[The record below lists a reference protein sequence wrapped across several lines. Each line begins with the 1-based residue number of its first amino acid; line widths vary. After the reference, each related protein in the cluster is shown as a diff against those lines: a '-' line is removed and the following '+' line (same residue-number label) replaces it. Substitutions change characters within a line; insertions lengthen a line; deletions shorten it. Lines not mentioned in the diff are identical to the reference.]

1 MIISRTP
8 LRISFV
14 GGGTDMQYFYQRETG
29 MVISASI
36 DKYIYIIVKKRF
48 DKKIVLNYSKRE
60 IVDSTNEIRHQLIK
74 ASMELL
80 GIKDSIEITS
90 IADIPSE
97 GSGLGSS
104 SSFTVGLI
112 NALSTFIGKNLNQE
126 EIARL
131 ACIVEIEI
139 CKSPIGK
146 QDQYGAS
153 VGGLKKIMFNSDETV
168 KVSKIKNN
176 NKLYQN
182 LESNIILLNSNIT
195 RSASKILKKQK
206 DNKDDNI
213 ANLSSIAA
221 QVEVFEDHLKNQFF
235 DKIIDDIH
243 EYWLKK
249 KTLVSSNVKNDLED
263 IYNKMVPEFC
273 AAGKICGAGGG
284 GYFLFFKNN
293 NFPNFNESYFDV
305 KIDTLGSVIIY
316 NNYI

>member
-1 MIISRTP
+1 
-8 LRISFV
+8 
-14 GGGTDMQYFYQRETG
+14 
-29 MVISASI
+29 
-36 DKYIYIIVKKRF
+36 
-48 DKKIVLNYSKRE
+48 
-60 IVDSTNEIRHQLIK
+60 
-74 ASMELL
+74 MELL

-104 SSFTVGLI
+104 DSFTVGLI
-112 NALSTFIGKNLNQE
+112 NALSTFIGKNLNQQ

-153 VGGLKKIMFNSDETV
+153 IGGLKKIMFNADETV

-176 NKLYQN
+176 NKLYRKS
-182 LESNIILLNSNIT
+182 ESNIILLNSNIT

-221 QVEVFEDHLKNQFF
+221 QVEVFEDHLKNRIF

-243 EYWLKK
+243 EYWQK

-263 IYNKMVPEFC
+263 IYNKMVPDFC
-273 AAGKICGAGGG
+273 DAGKICGAGGG
-284 GYFLFFKNN
+284 GYFLFFKII
-293 NFPNFNESYFDV
+293 FSQFLTKVTDV

>member
-14 GGGTDMQYFYQRETG
+14 GGGTDMEYFYRKEAG
-29 MVISASI
+29 MVISAAI

-60 IVDSTNEIRHQLIK
+60 IVNTTSEIKHQLIK

-80 GIKDSIEITS
+80 GIEDSIEITS

-112 NALSTFIGKNLNQE
+112 NALSNYIGKNLSQE

-153 VGGLKKIMFNSDETV
+153 IGGLKKIIFNPDESV
-168 KVSKIKNN
+168 EVHKIKND

-182 LESNIILLNSNIT
+182 LESNIILLNTNIT
-195 RSASKILKKQK
+195 RSASKILKKQR

-213 ANLSSIAA
+213 VNLSSIAA
-221 QVEVFEDHLKNQFF
+221 QVEVFENHLRKQLF
-235 DKIIDDIH
+235 DKIVNDIH
-243 EYWLKK
+243 QYWLKK

-263 IYNKMVPEFC
+263 IYNKMVPDFC
-273 AAGKICGAGGG
+273 TAGKICGAGGG
-284 GYFLFFKNN
+284 GYFLFFKNK
-293 NFPNFNESYFDV
+293 NFSNFNENFFDV